1 MSNLLWSK
9 GEKPERSPRFLPKK
23 EETINRCLLQNDE
36 MLSSSFVFQKSNKR
50 EDTYNKMSEREMIGQ
65 VGYNPFNPNN
75 NYFENLLEHEKFLK
89 NE

>member
-1 MSNLLWSK
+1 
-9 GEKPERSPRFLPKK
+9 
-23 EETINRCLLQNDE
+23 